1 MKTTRSSLQGPT
13 LHVALVCLCL
23 LLFAVPI
30 RPVHATNY
38 TDIKINEFMPNP
50 DSGGEWVEMYYRTSE
65 QATHNIDLSG
75 WYFKDAVGT
84 QKTISAGTP
93 AVIEPNKF
101 YLFSLSIDGWMNNT
115 GTETITLYNTDNT
128 RVDEVIYGSGGVVST
143 PSKGQSIGR
152 SPDST
157 TSWFTYTNATA
168 NAPTPGATNPTPS
181 SPTPS
186 STPSSSPSPLPS
198 TSPSPSPS
206 ATPKAT
212 VSPTPK
218 PTVSPSPSPKQ
229 SPKPSPSPEVLG
241 IESSPTPEPSSSPES
256 KQAAVAKSGGFN
268 KKLGIGIM
276 AAGLLVLGAGVVW
289 YAIERRR

>member
-1 MKTTRSSLQGPT
+1 MSSSRSSLQGPT
-13 LHVALVCLCL
+13 LQVALVCLCL
-23 LLFAVPI
+23 LLFAVLV

-38 TDIKINEFMPNP
+38 TDIKINELMPHPN
-50 DSGGEWVEMYYRTSE
+50 SGGEWVEIYYRNSE

-75 WYFKDAVGT
+75 WYFKDAAGA
-84 QKTISAGTP
+84 QKTISQDSP

-101 YLFSLSIDGWMNNT
+101 YLFSLSVNGWMNDT
-115 GTETITLYNTDNT
+115 GTETIALYNADNT
-128 RVDEVIYGSGGVVST
+128 KVDEVTYGSGGVASA

-152 SPDST
+152 SPDGT
-157 TSWFTYTNATA
+157 TSWFTYTDATV
-168 NAPTPGATNPTPS
+168 NAPTPGNSNPTPS
-181 SPTPS
+181 SPSPS
-186 STPSSSPSPLPS
+186 STPGSSPSPSPS

-212 VSPTPK
+212 ASPTPK
-218 PTVSPSPSPKQ
+218 PTVSPSPSPKS

-276 AAGLLVLGAGVVW
+276 VAGLLVLGAGAVW
-289 YAIERRR
+289 YALERRR